1 MKLASKLL
9 LPQFVLLALLLAGS
23 AALTM
28 HLRER
33 DQAMSELA
41 QGLTE
46 SVLLSRQLQEQY
58 AVLLFNVLAYRQD
71 RQPSRLDAMI
81 RAEQASSRTLDRLM
95 PLVGDARQYALA
107 RRLVDAHGKM
117 PVARSALVQAVQGG
131 DAARL
136 ALAFDTWQLH
146 RGRLDAS
153 LSDLSAYYRF
163 ELEANRATLAR
174 QETDFLRLGTL
185 SYALGFGILLLF
197 YFLLRRLLS
206 VPLAQLTA
214 GLDAMAPNRLDAR
227 LDRRLEQS
235 GDELG
240 RLARAFN
247 AMAERLQ
254 TYYLEMERAR
264 GERERAQNALRE
276 AHDQLEERVRERTA
290 ELAEAN
296 RSLEAEIVVRQR
308 AEKDLEAYS
317 YTVSHDLRAPLRALN
332 GFAHMLIKDCAQQ
345 LAPVDRQHL
354 ERILANAE
362 RMDGLIHALL
372 DLARLG
378 RQPLKVAR
386 FRLGDLVTECLE
398 TLQPEMAGRKIELE
412 VGDLPECQGDPAL
425 IRQVLMNLLANALK
439 YTRGRDP
446 AKLTIGC
453 ERRGGEELC
462 FVRDN
467 GVGFDMRYA
476 DKLFG
481 VFERL
486 HRADEFE
493 GLGIG
498 LASAK
503 RICERHGG
511 RIFAEAEPGKGATF
525 YFTCPNCAA
534 SDEDGVSVERRA
546 AGG

>member
-1 MKLASKLL
+1 MKLTSKLL
-9 LPQFVLLALLLAGS
+9 LPQLVLLAVLLAGS
-23 AALTM
+23 GALTLHLHERDRASVELTQGLAEGLM
-28 HLRER
+28 LGLQLRE
-33 DQAMSELA
+33 QYSI
-41 QGLTE
+41 
-46 SVLLSRQLQEQY
+46 LL
-58 AVLLFNVLAYRQD
+58 VNVLGYRQD
-71 RQPSRLDAMI
+71 RQPSRLDAVI

-95 PLVGDARQYALA
+95 PLVDDARQNALA

-117 PVARSALVQAVQGG
+117 LVARSGLVQAIQAG

-146 RGRLDAS
+146 RNRLDAS
-153 LSDLSAYYRF
+153 LSDLTAHQRF
-163 ELEANRATLAR
+163 KMEANREALAL
-174 QETDFLRLGTL
+174 QEARFLQGEAVFF
-185 SYALGFGILLLF
+185 ALGLAIIVVS
-197 YFLLRRLLS
+197 YVLLRRRLS
-206 VPLAQLTA
+206 TPLAHLTA

-227 LDRRLEQS
+227 LDRRLEQN

-247 AMAERLQ
+247 AMADRLQ

-264 GERERAQNALRE
+264 AERERAQSELRQ
-276 AHDQLEERVRERTA
+276 AHGRLEERVLERTA

-296 RSLEAEIVVRQR
+296 RSLEAEILVRLR

-332 GFAHMLIKDCAQQ
+332 GFAHMLVKDCAQQ

-378 RQPLKVAR
+378 RQPMKVER
-386 FRLGDLVTECLE
+386 FRLGDLVAECLE
-398 TLQPEMAGRKIELE
+398 TLQPEMADRNIDLE

-425 IRQVLMNLLANALK
+425 IRQVLMNLLSNALK

-446 AKLTIGC
+446 AKLTVGC
-453 ERRGGEELC
+453 ERRGGEALC

-476 DKLFG
+476 NKLFG

-511 RIFAEAEPGKGATF
+511 RIFAEAETGRGATF
-525 YFTCPNCAA
+525 YFTCPNCVA
-534 SDEDGVSVERRA
+534 SDEETANLQKRA
-546 AGG
+546 ASA